1 MEARICNHY
10 QGMLRLLRIIEMPE
24 SNLKRHFQLYGI
36 EVICSIGIHQFER
49 DAPQRILIDLDVHLD
64 PEEEPSADIISEAL
78 DYDTVRRA
86 VLDLSK
92 SKHFDLQETL
102 ARQIFDLVL
111 KMPTVI
117 GVSVRTCKPDVYS
130 DIREAAYVLSN
141 Y

>member
-1 MEARICNHY
+1 
-10 QGMLRLLRIIEMPE
+10 MPQ

-64 PEEEPSADIISEAL
+64 PDKEPSADNISETL
-78 DYDTVRRA
+78 DYDTVRMA

-92 SKHFDLQETL
+92 STHFDLQETL
-102 ARQIFDLVL
+102 ARQIFDLVV
-111 KMPTVI
+111 KMPTVV

-130 DIREAAYVLSN
+130 DIREAAYILSN
-141 Y
+141 C

>member
-1 MEARICNHY
+1 
-10 QGMLRLLRIIEMPE
+10 MPE

-64 PEEEPSADIISEAL
+64 PDQEPNADNISEAL
-78 DYDTVRRA
+78 DYDTVRSA

-92 SKHFDLQETL
+92 STHFDLQETL

-111 KMPTVI
+111 QMPTVV
-117 GVSVRTCKPDVYS
+117 GVSVRTCKPDVYP
-130 DIREAAYVLSN
+130 DIREAAYILSN
-141 Y
+141 C

>member
-1 MEARICNHY
+1 
-10 QGMLRLLRIIEMPE
+10 MPG
-24 SNLKRHFQLYGI
+24 SSLKRHFQLYGI

-64 PEEEPSADIISEAL
+64 PDKEPSADNISEAL
-78 DYDTVRRA
+78 DYDTVRSA

-92 SKHFDLQETL
+92 STHFDLQETL
-102 ARQIFDLVL
+102 ARRIFDLVL
-111 KMPTVI
+111 KMPSVV

-141 Y
+141 C